1 MQERPQVNQIP
12 LIFRIIMTI
21 FSALVLAGVPTLI
34 VVAVSGIKGVPGFLV
49 GFVLLV
55 AYMVLFI
62 FIGKLLGLWTRGGF
76 SDLGPVRPLGPS
88 IGIAIALSVAARIWI
103 VIVTLLLQAGQT
115 ANDAGIE
122 DIAQSSSV
130 FLLAIA
136 VIFVAPVVEEVI
148 FRGMIFRF
156 FFRDKPIFAM
166 LISALLFALVHGP
179 TDLASFL
186 MYGGLGLTF
195 SFTYYTT
202 QRLEMSILAHFFNNF
217 LPGIMLVLL
226 QLYPHLLNV

>member
-1 MQERPQVNQIP
+1 MHERPQVSPIP
-12 LIFRIIMTI
+12 LVFRIVMTI
-21 FSALVLAGVPTLI
+21 VSVLVLAGVPTLI
-34 VVAVSGIKGVPGFLV
+34 VVSVSGITGVAGFLI
-49 GFVLLV
+49 GLVLLV
-55 AYMVLFI
+55 AYTLLFI
-62 FIGKLLGLWTRGGF
+62 FIGKVLGLWTRDSF
-76 SDLGPVRPLGPS
+76 SDLGPVRPLAPS
-88 IGIAIALSVAARIWI
+88 IGITIALAVAARIWI
-103 VIVTLLLQAGQT
+103 VIVTLLLSAQQT

-122 DIAQSSSV
+122 EIAQSGSV

-166 LISALLFALVHGP
+166 LLSALLFALVHGP

-202 QRLEMSILAHFFNNF
+202 QRLEMSILAHFLNNF

-226 QLYPHLLNV
+226 QFYPNLLNV